1 MMHKKNL
8 RIVAALVVFLTV
20 SLSNTASAR
29 LDPVFDI
36 VAAEIVSNTP
46 KNLEAVK
53 KAIIAGGKVRQ
64 WRMTEVAPGHL
75 EAVID
80 VRTHQ
85 ATVDIIFDEL
95 TYSITYRDSVN
106 LKYKDGL
113 IHRNYNKWIRN
124 LDLSIQK
131 SLSY

>member
-1 MMHKKNL
+1 MKHKQNL
-8 RIVAALVVFLTV
+8 KVAAALVVFLTITI
-20 SLSNTASAR
+20 SSTASAR

-36 VAAEIVSNTP
+36 VATEIVSNTP

-64 WRMTEVAPGHL
+64 WRMKEVVPGHL

-85 ATVDIIFDEL
+85 ATVDIMFDEL

-106 LKYKDGL
+106 LNYKDGL